1 MKRKESIATAAVFIA
16 VLFGFS
22 LLHLALPDRE
32 VSRSER
38 RRLAQLPPLS
48 SGFSDKLE
56 EYMLDQFPLREQ
68 LRTVNSLVRLYG
80 LGQADIHGI
89 YLQGGGAFRMD
100 GPLQEKQVRHAA
112 AVFSAVQETYFPS
125 LPSHY
130 VIVPDKNAKAET
142 SRPRLD
148 TETMRGIVREALPGM
163 TEIDIW
169 DLLSADDYYKTDPHW
184 RQERLLPVAAAICEA
199 LGAEAPAADSF
210 TETGLSPFYGA
221 YYGQAALPM
230 APDTLTYLESADTKA
245 AKVTGPELDGAQP
258 VYRPELLDGT
268 DGYDVFL
275 SGAQAVL
282 TVTSPNVHNGRHLV
296 LFRDSFGSSL
306 APLLLGSF
314 ERITLVDLRYISAA
328 RLTDYADL
336 SDATDVLYLCSTA
349 VWNNG
354 GTLRE

>member
-1 MKRKESIATAAVFIA
+1 MKRKASIATAAVFLA

-112 AVFSAVQETYFPS
+112 AVFSAVRETYFPS
-125 LPSHY
+125 LPPHY

-142 SRPRLD
+142 PSPAGHGGAARHRA
-148 TETMRGIVREALPGM
+148 RGPARYDGDRHLGPAVR
-163 TEIDIW
+163 
-169 DLLSADDYYKTDPHW
+169 
-184 RQERLLPVAAAICEA
+184 RRLLQNGPPLAAGAAA
-199 LGAEAPAADSF
+199 P
-210 TETGLSPFYGA
+210 
-221 YYGQAALPM
+221 
-230 APDTLTYLESADTKA
+230 
-245 AKVTGPELDGAQP
+245 
-258 VYRPELLDGT
+258 RR
-268 DGYDVFL
+268 
-275 SGAQAVL
+275 SG
-282 TVTSPNVHNGRHLV
+282 HL
-296 LFRDSFGSSL
+296 
-306 APLLLGSF
+306 
-314 ERITLVDLRYISAA
+314 
-328 RLTDYADL
+328 
-336 SDATDVLYLCSTA
+336 
-349 VWNNG
+349 
-354 GTLRE
+354 

>member
-1 MKRKESIATAAVFIA
+1 
-16 VLFGFS
+16 
-22 LLHLALPDRE
+22 
-32 VSRSER
+32 
-38 RRLAQLPPLS
+38 
-48 SGFSDKLE
+48 
-56 EYMLDQFPLREQ
+56 MLDQFPLREQ

-80 LGQADIHGI
+80 LGQADIHSI

-245 AKVTGPELDGAQP
+245 AEVTGPELDGAQP

>member
-1 MKRKESIATAAVFIA
+1 MKRKASIATAAVFLA

-80 LGQADIHGI
+80 LGQADIHSI

-100 GPLQEKQVRHAA
+100 GRCRKSRCAMPQRS
-112 AVFSAVQETYFPS
+112 FPAVQETYFPS

-148 TETMRGIVREALPGM
+148 TEALRGIVREALPGM

-184 RQERLLPVAAAICEA
+184 RQERAA
-199 LGAEAPAADSF
+199 P
-210 TETGLSPFYGA
+210 
-221 YYGQAALPM
+221 
-230 APDTLTYLESADTKA
+230 
-245 AKVTGPELDGAQP
+245 
-258 VYRPELLDGT
+258 RR
-268 DGYDVFL
+268 
-275 SGAQAVL
+275 SG
-282 TVTSPNVHNGRHLV
+282 HL
-296 LFRDSFGSSL
+296 
-306 APLLLGSF
+306 
-314 ERITLVDLRYISAA
+314 
-328 RLTDYADL
+328 
-336 SDATDVLYLCSTA
+336 
-349 VWNNG
+349 
-354 GTLRE
+354 

>member
-1 MKRKESIATAAVFIA
+1 MKRKASIATAAVFLA

-32 VSRSER
+32 ISRSER

-112 AVFSAVQETYFPS
+112 AVFSAVQEKYFPS
-125 LPSHY
+125 LPAHY

-142 SRPRLD
+142 GRPRLD

-199 LGAEAPAADSF
+199 LGADAPGTF
-210 TETGLSPFYGA
+210 TEKTLSPFYGA

-245 AKVTGPELDGAQP
+245 AEVTGPELDGAQP

-328 RLTDYADL
+328 RLADYADL

>member
-1 MKRKESIATAAVFIA
+1 MKRKASIATAAVFLA

-22 LLHLALPDRE
+22 LLHLVLPDRE

-89 YLQGGGAFRMD
+89 YLQGDGAFRMD

-112 AVFSAVQETYFPS
+112 AVFSAVQEKYFPS
-125 LPSHY
+125 LPAHY

-199 LGAEAPAADSF
+199 LGADAPGTF
-210 TETGLSPFYGA
+210 TEKALSPFYGA

-245 AKVTGPELDGAQP
+245 AEVTGPELDGAQP

-328 RLTDYADL
+328 RLADYADL

>member
-1 MKRKESIATAAVFIA
+1 MKRKASIATAAVFLA

-112 AVFSAVQETYFPS
+112 AVFSAVQEKYFPS
-125 LPSHY
+125 LPAHY

-142 SRPRLD
+142 GRPRLD

-199 LGAEAPAADSF
+199 LGADAPGTF
-210 TETGLSPFYGA
+210 TEKTLSPFYGA

-245 AKVTGPELDGAQP
+245 AEVTGPELDDAQP

-328 RLTDYADL
+328 RLADYADL

>member
-1 MKRKESIATAAVFIA
+1 MKRKASIATAAVFLA

-32 VSRSER
+32 ISRSER
-38 RRLAQLPPLS
+38 RRLAQRPSLS
-48 SGFSDKLE
+48 AGFADDLE
-56 EYMLDQFPLREQ
+56 KYMLDQFPLREQ

-148 TETMRGIVREALPGM
+148 TETMRGIVREALPDM

-199 LGAEAPAADSF
+199 LGADAPGTF
-210 TETGLSPFYGA
+210 TEKTLSPFYGA

-245 AKVTGPELDGAQP
+245 AEVTGPELDGAQP

>member
-1 MKRKESIATAAVFIA
+1 MKRKASIATAAVFLA

-32 VSRSER
+32 ISRSER

-245 AKVTGPELDGAQP
+245 AEVTGPELDGAQP

-328 RLTDYADL
+328 RLADYADL

>member
-1 MKRKESIATAAVFIA
+1 MKRKASIATAAVFLA

-112 AVFSAVQETYFPS
+112 AVFSAVQEKYFPS
-125 LPSHY
+125 LPAHY

-142 SRPRLD
+142 GRPRLD

-199 LGAEAPAADSF
+199 LGADAPGTF
-210 TETGLSPFYGA
+210 TEKALSPFYGA
-221 YYGQAALPM
+221 YYGQATLPM

-245 AKVTGPELDGAQP
+245 AEVTGPELDGAQP

-328 RLTDYADL
+328 RLADYADL

>member
-1 MKRKESIATAAVFIA
+1 MCIR
-16 VLFGFS
+16 
-22 LLHLALPDRE
+22 DR
-32 VSRSER
+32 
-38 RRLAQLPPLS
+38 
-48 SGFSDKLE
+48 G
-56 EYMLDQFPLREQ
+56 
-68 LRTVNSLVRLYG
+68 T
-80 LGQADIHGI
+80 
-89 YLQGGGAFRMD
+89 
-100 GPLQEKQVRHAA
+100 
-112 AVFSAVQETYFPS
+112 
-125 LPSHY
+125 
-130 VIVPDKNAKAET
+130 
-142 SRPRLD
+142 
-148 TETMRGIVREALPGM
+148 
-163 TEIDIW
+163 
-169 DLLSADDYYKTDPHW
+169 
-184 RQERLLPVAAAICEA
+184 
-199 LGAEAPAADSF
+199 F
-210 TETGLSPFYGA
+210 TEKTLSPFYGA

>member
-1 MKRKESIATAAVFIA
+1 MKRKASIATAAVFLA

-148 TETMRGIVREALPGM
+148 TETMRGIVRDALPGM

-199 LGAEAPAADSF
+199 LGADAPGTF
-210 TETGLSPFYGA
+210 TEKTLSPFYGA

-245 AKVTGPELDGAQP
+245 AEVTGPELDGAQP

-328 RLTDYADL
+328 RLADYADL

>member
-1 MKRKESIATAAVFIA
+1 MKRKASIATAAVFLA

-112 AVFSAVQETYFPS
+112 AVFSAVQEKYFPS

-199 LGAEAPAADSF
+199 LGADAPGTF
-210 TETGLSPFYGA
+210 TEKTLSPFYGA

-245 AKVTGPELDGAQP
+245 AEVTGPELDGAQP

-306 APLLLGSF
+306 APPLLGSF

>member
-1 MKRKESIATAAVFIA
+1 MKRKASIATAAVFLA

-112 AVFSAVQETYFPS
+112 AVFSAVQEKYFPS

-199 LGAEAPAADSF
+199 LGADAPGTF
-210 TETGLSPFYGA
+210 TEKTLSPFYGA

-245 AKVTGPELDGAQP
+245 AEVTGPELDGAQP
-258 VYRPELLDGT
+258 VYRPELLGGT

>member
-1 MKRKESIATAAVFIA
+1 MKRKASIATAAVFLA

-68 LRTVNSLVRLYG
+68 LRTVNSLVRLYS

-148 TETMRGIVREALPGM
+148 TETLRGIVREALPGM

-199 LGAEAPAADSF
+199 LGADAPGTF
-210 TETGLSPFYGA
+210 TEKALSPFYGA

-245 AKVTGPELDGAQP
+245 AEVTGPELDGAQP

>member
-1 MKRKESIATAAVFIA
+1 
-16 VLFGFS
+16 
-22 LLHLALPDRE
+22 
-32 VSRSER
+32 
-38 RRLAQLPPLS
+38 
-48 SGFSDKLE
+48 
-56 EYMLDQFPLREQ
+56 MLDQFPLREQ

-125 LPSHY
+125 LPPHY

-148 TETMRGIVREALPGM
+148 TETLRGIVREALPGM

-199 LGAEAPAADSF
+199 LGADAPGTF
-210 TETGLSPFYGA
+210 TEKTLSPFYGA

-245 AKVTGPELDGAQP
+245 AEVTGPELDGAQP
-258 VYRPELLDGT
+258 VYRPALLDGT

-314 ERITLVDLRYISAA
+314 ERITLVDLRYVSAA

>member
-1 MKRKESIATAAVFIA
+1 M
-16 VLFGFS
+16 
-22 LLHLALPDRE
+22 
-32 VSRSER
+32 
-38 RRLAQLPPLS
+38 
-48 SGFSDKLE
+48 
-56 EYMLDQFPLREQ
+56 
-68 LRTVNSLVRLYG
+68 
-80 LGQADIHGI
+80 
-89 YLQGGGAFRMD
+89 
-100 GPLQEKQVRHAA
+100 QEK
-112 AVFSAVQETYFPS
+112 YFPS
-125 LPSHY
+125 LPAHY

-142 SRPRLD
+142 GRPRLD

-199 LGAEAPAADSF
+199 LGADAPGTF
-210 TETGLSPFYGA
+210 TEKTLSPFYGA

-245 AKVTGPELDGAQP
+245 AEVTGPELDGVQP

>member
-1 MKRKESIATAAVFIA
+1 MKRKASIATAAVFLA

-80 LGQADIHGI
+80 LGQADIHSI

-125 LPSHY
+125 LPPHY

-148 TETMRGIVREALPGM
+148 TEALHGIVREALPGM

-169 DLLSADDYYKTDPHW
+169 DLLSA
-184 RQERLLPVAAAICEA
+184 ERTPTGGRSGCSPSQRPSVKRWARTRREPSRKKRSLR
-199 LGAEAPAADSF
+199 F
-210 TETGLSPFYGA
+210 TA
-221 YYGQAALPM
+221 
-230 APDTLTYLESADTKA
+230 
-245 AKVTGPELDGAQP
+245 
-258 VYRPELLDGT
+258 
-268 DGYDVFL
+268 
-275 SGAQAVL
+275 
-282 TVTSPNVHNGRHLV
+282 
-296 LFRDSFGSSL
+296 
-306 APLLLGSF
+306 
-314 ERITLVDLRYISAA
+314 RITGRRPCRWPRI
-328 RLTDYADL
+328 R
-336 SDATDVLYLCSTA
+336 
-349 VWNNG
+349 
-354 GTLRE
+354 

>member
-1 MKRKESIATAAVFIA
+1 MKRKASIATAAVFLA

-32 VSRSER
+32 ISRSER

-148 TETMRGIVREALPGM
+148 TETLRGIVRDALPGM

-199 LGAEAPAADSF
+199 LGADAPGTF
-210 TETGLSPFYGA
+210 TEKALSPFYGA

-245 AKVTGPELDGAQP
+245 AEVTGPELDGAQP

-328 RLTDYADL
+328 RLADYADL